1 MHKSKTKKYNHKN
14 YKSKKC
20 NPKKCKTKKCKTK
33 SKKSKSKKY
42 TNLAK
47 SGKKTKKNYFMKG
60 GNYSTRQLE
69 CLNEILITYGFD
81 DTNIS
86 LMRNAFNVTSQI
98 YPFVQFVHQIVDYR
112 FLEDYA
118 SAERGEINLTGIT
131 QDEINEGMNAAF
143 RLYLVTLRIISELQE
158 GDTDTESDSDSDS
171 DFDSDFE
178 SDN

>member
-1 MHKSKTKKYNHKN
+1 MHKSKTKKYNHKK
-14 YKSKKC
+14 YKS
-20 NPKKCKTKKCKTK
+20 KKCKTK
-33 SKKSKSKKY
+33 SKHCKSKKYNPKKY

-47 SGKKTKKNYFMKG
+47 SGKKTKKKYFMKG
-60 GNYSTRQLE
+60 GNYNTTQLE

-98 YPFVQFVHQIVDYR
+98 YPFVQFVHQFVDYR

-118 SAERGEINLTGIT
+118 SVERGEINLTGIT
-131 QDEINEGMNAAF
+131 QNEINEGMNDVL

-158 GDTDTESDSDSDS
+158 GDTDTESEFDSDS
-171 DFDSDFE
+171 E
-178 SDN
+178 SDNESDN